1 VSITR
6 VGANRKYALGWD
18 LAFGSKKQRTDA
30 KSAGARAAKPA
41 RACGKKMTGKQAATK
56 KVTKK
61 STRKATKKSR

>member
-1 VSITR
+1 MSITR